1 MPEQHRSVPFAEKD
15 FAEQPEFTVLEIDGE
30 LTVTG
35 DCPACGG
42 QTSMTFRYGTP
53 QGYKGLFRR
62 AATRQSVKPINRRIT
77 VYCACGHLHP
87 DRPAES
93 PDNGCGA
100 YWLVDLE

>member
-1 MPEQHRSVPFAEKD
+1 MPEEHQPVPFVENE
-15 FAEQPEFTVLEIDGE
+15 FGEQPGFTVLEVEGG

-35 DCPACGG
+35 NCPGCGG

-62 AATRQSVKPINRRIT
+62 TTNSQPTSRKVT
-77 VYCACGHLHP
+77 VYCTCGHLHA

-100 YWLVDLE
+100 YWLVDLG